1 MEHTHRRPHNQLK
14 HPWLTYLLILFV
26 PLAGFSI
33 QVGFSLKP
41 YMIFLIVVFFLYA
54 SSFIFDRLQPFE
66 WTMLM
71 FYFLYCFSGIFF
83 NLLNGKFTN
92 YHWRH
97 FVFGILPF
105 NEGRSNAE
113 HESCD

>member
-83 NLLNGKFTN
+83 QSTQRQVYELSLASFCIWDFT
-92 YHWRH
+92 
-97 FVFGILPF
+97 F
-105 NEGRSNAE
+105 
-113 HESCD
+113 